1 VALCCFRTKQIN
13 LRKNKF
19 KKILSVESGFLT
31 LAVFPLAFRAPAPH
45 RMWLPIPAA
54 GTLSRKTTL
63 RQIGEESKNILLNQ
77 LITPQAAPPEQV
89 EIRSNFNQI
98 HLKYRSKQTQIL
110 FLFYAYAI
118 LI

>member
-1 VALCCFRTKQIN
+1 
-13 LRKNKF
+13 
-19 KKILSVESGFLT
+19 
-31 LAVFPLAFRAPAPH
+31 
-45 RMWLPIPAA
+45 MWLPIPPT

-63 RQIGEESKNILLNQ
+63 RQLEEESKNILLNQ
-77 LITPQAAPPEQV
+77 PLTTQATLPEQV